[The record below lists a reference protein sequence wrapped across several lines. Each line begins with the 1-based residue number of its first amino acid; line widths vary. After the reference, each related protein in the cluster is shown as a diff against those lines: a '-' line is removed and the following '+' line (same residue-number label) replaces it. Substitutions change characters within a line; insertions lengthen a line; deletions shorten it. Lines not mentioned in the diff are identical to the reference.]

1 MLVRR
6 ALASAVVL
14 VGLLTDCRALHVT
27 PAHHPRLTRP
37 VSGATRDALRDGSAL
52 SPALRGGAS
61 DASFGT
67 KLFDAYLKTAQ
78 ITTNLF
84 PLWTVIFTGIALKS
98 PKSFEWFD
106 TKYFTAALAALML
119 SMGITL
125 SPAEFAAVAK
135 EPTSIFLQFSL
146 CYGMM
151 PLLALA
157 LGKAFKL
164 NDALLAGA
172 VLVGCINGGQ
182 VGGCHSAHFMR
193 VGTARASNTGDLE
206 FTRGVLAFTTG
217 SLGFSVGVW
226 RLLKALFRLL

>member
-1 MLVRR
+1 MLPMLLRR

-14 VGLLTDCRALHVT
+14 VGLLTDCSALHVA

-37 VSGATRDALRDGSAL
+37 VSGATHDALRDGAAL
-52 SPALRGGAS
+52 TPALRGGAS

-106 TKYFTAALAALML
+106 TTYFTAALAALML

-125 SPAEFAAVAK
+125 TPADFAAVAK
-135 EPTSIFLQFSL
+135 EPNSIFVQFSL
-146 CYGMM
+146 CYVMM
-151 PLLALA
+151 PLLAFA

-164 NDALLAGA
+164 NDALLAGT

-182 VGGCHSAHFMR
+182 VGGCHLLMLRACA
-193 VGTARASNTGDLE
+193 ARASNVGDLE
-206 FTRGVLAFTTG
+206 FIRGVLAFTKG
-217 SLGFSVGVW
+217 SLGFAFMAV
-226 RLLKALFRLL
+226 

>member
-1 MLVRR
+1 MSLRC

-37 VSGATRDALRDGSAL
+37 VSGATHDALRDGAAL
-52 SPALRGGAS
+52 TPALRGGAS

-106 TKYFTAALAALML
+106 TTYFTAALAALML

-125 SPAEFAAVAK
+125 TPADFAAVAK
-135 EPTSIFLQFSL
+135 EPNSIFVQFSL
-146 CYGMM
+146 CYVMM

-164 NDALLAGA
+164 NDALLAGT

-182 VGGCHSAHFMR
+182 VGGCRRS
-193 VGTARASNTGDLE
+193 
-206 FTRGVLAFTTG
+206 
-217 SLGFSVGVW
+217 
-226 RLLKALFRLL
+226 

>member
-1 MLVRR
+1 MLPMLLRR

-14 VGLLTDCRALHVT
+14 VGLLTDCSALHVA
-27 PAHHPRLTRP
+27 PAHHPRLTLP
-37 VSGATRDALRDGSAL
+37 VSGATHDALRGAAL

-61 DASFGT
+61 EGTFGA

-106 TKYFTAALAALML
+106 TKYFTAVLAALML

-146 CYGMM
+146 CYVMM
-151 PLLALA
+151 PLLAFA

-164 NDALLAGA
+164 NDALLAGT

-182 VGGCHSAHFMR
+182 VGGCHLLMLRACA
-193 VGTARASNTGDLE
+193 ARASNVGDLE
-206 FTRGVLAFTTG
+206 FIRGVLAFTKG
-217 SLGFSVGVW
+217 SLGFAFMAV
-226 RLLKALFRLL
+226 

>member
-1 MLVRR
+1 MSLRC

-14 VGLLTDCRALHVT
+14 VGLLTGCSALHAA

-37 VSGATRDALRDGSAL
+37 VSGATHDALRDGAAL
-52 SPALRGGAS
+52 TPALRGGAS

-106 TKYFTAALAALML
+106 TTYFTAALAALML

-125 SPAEFAAVAK
+125 TPADFSAVAK
-135 EPTSIFLQFSL
+135 EPNSIFVQFSL
-146 CYGMM
+146 CYVMM

-164 NDALLAGA
+164 NDALLAGT

-182 VGGCHSAHFMR
+182 VGGCHSAHVAR
-193 VGTARASNTGDLE
+193 VGRAR
-206 FTRGVLAFTTG
+206 V
-217 SLGFSVGVW
+217 
-226 RLLKALFRLL
+226 

>member
-1 MLVRR
+1 MLPMLLRR

-14 VGLLTDCRALHVT
+14 VGLLTDCSALHVA
-27 PAHHPRLTRP
+27 PAHHPKLTRP
-37 VSGATRDALRDGSAL
+37 VSGATHDALRGAAL

-61 DASFGT
+61 EGTFGA

-106 TKYFTAALAALML
+106 TKYFTAVLAALML

-135 EPTSIFLQFSL
+135 EPNSIFVQFSL
-146 CYGMM
+146 CYVMM

-164 NDALLAGA
+164 NDALLAGT

-182 VGGCHSAHFMR
+182 VGGCHSAHVAR
-193 VGTARASNTGDLE
+193 VGRAR
-206 FTRGVLAFTTG
+206 V
-217 SLGFSVGVW
+217 
-226 RLLKALFRLL
+226 